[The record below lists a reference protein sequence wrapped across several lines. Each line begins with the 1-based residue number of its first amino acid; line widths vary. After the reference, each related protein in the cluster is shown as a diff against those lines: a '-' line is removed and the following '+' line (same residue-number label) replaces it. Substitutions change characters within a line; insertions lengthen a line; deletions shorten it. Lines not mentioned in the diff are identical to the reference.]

1 MPICEGCGA
10 RVDEAHILRRKQR
23 IDLAM
28 RFRPIEI
35 KTLLLNS
42 SPPALE
48 ADYFYRVA
56 PDRAVRSVAA
66 RVYFEEILKCSGAAT
81 SQIDETRCLA
91 DFRDRGFFLIH
102 AVDCPIENPG
112 ELHNAMRRLA
122 PTVVK
127 RVQYSLQP
135 TYIVP
140 ISKPTQ
146 DLIRLFGLIGWGDRL
161 VLENGGPFS
170 DASPGPPQ
178 RQGAPS
184 STSFG
189 DRIHK
194 ALAAL
199 P

>member
-10 RVDEAHILRRKQR
+10 RVDDAHILRRKQR

-28 RFRPIEI
+28 RFRPIQI

-42 SPPALE
+42 APPALD
-48 ADYFYRVA
+48 ADYFYRAA

-66 RVYFEEILKCSGAAT
+66 RISFEELVKCSGPAS
-81 SQIDETRCLA
+81 SQIDEARCLT

-161 VLENGGPFS
+161 VLENGGPFL
-170 DASPGPPQ
+170 DANPATPQ
-178 RQGAPS
+178 RQPAS
-184 STSFG
+184 LTSFG

>member
-28 RFRPIEI
+28 RFRPIQI
-35 KTLLLNS
+35 KNLLLNS
-42 SPPALE
+42 APPVLD

-66 RVYFEEILKCSGAAT
+66 RIYFEEMVKCMGPVS
-81 SQIDETRCLA
+81 SQIDEARCLA

-161 VLENGGPFS
+161 VLENGGPFL
-170 DASPGPPQ
+170 DANPGNPQ
-178 RQGAPS
+178 RQAAS
-184 STSFG
+184 SGSFG
-189 DRIHK
+189 DRIRK

>member
-10 RVDEAHILRRKQR
+10 RVDEPHILRRKQR

-28 RFRPIEI
+28 RFRPIQI
-35 KTLLLNS
+35 KNLLLNS
-42 SPPALE
+42 APPALD
-48 ADYFYRVA
+48 ADYVYRVA

-66 RVYFEEILKCSGAAT
+66 RVYFDEIVKCMGPTS
-81 SQIDETRCLA
+81 SQIDEARCLA

-161 VLENGGPFS
+161 VLENGGPFL
-170 DASPGPPQ
+170 DANSATSQ
-178 RQGAPS
+178 RQPAS
-184 STSFG
+184 SSSFG
-189 DRIHK
+189 DRIRK

>member
-10 RVDEAHILRRKQR
+10 RVDEAHVLRRKER
-23 IDLAM
+23 LDLAA
-28 RFRPIEI
+28 RFRPTQI

-42 SPPALE
+42 SPPTLE
-48 ADYFYRVA
+48 VDYFYRLA
-56 PDRAVRSVAA
+56 PDRAVRSAPG
-66 RVYFEEILKCSGAAT
+66 RIYFEELVKCSGPAS
-81 SQIDETRCLA
+81 SQIDELRCLS
-91 DFRDRGFFLIH
+91 DFRQRGFFLIH
-102 AVDCPIENPG
+102 AVECPIENAG

-140 ISKPTQ
+140 LSKPTQ

-161 VLENGGPFS
+161 VLENGGPFLEGGFGG
-170 DASPGPPQ
+170 AQ
-178 RQGAPS
+178 RSGVFS
-184 STSFG
+184 LSFG
-189 DRIHK
+189 DRVFK
-194 ALAAL
+194 ALSVL

>member
-10 RVDEAHILRRKQR
+10 RVDDAHILRRKQR
-23 IDLAM
+23 IDLSM
-28 RFRPIEI
+28 RFRPIQI

-42 SPPALE
+42 APSALE
-48 ADYFYRVA
+48 ADYFYRA
-56 PDRAVRSVAA
+56 ASDRAVRSAAA
-66 RVYFEEILKCSGAAT
+66 RIYFEELVKCMGPAT
-81 SQIDETRCLA
+81 SQIDEARCLT

-170 DASPGPPQ
+170 DANVGAPQ
-178 RQGAPS
+178 RQPAS
-184 STSFG
+184 SASFG

>member
-10 RVDEAHILRRKQR
+10 RVDDAHALRRKQR
-23 IDLAM
+23 VDLAM
-28 RFRPIEI
+28 RFRPTQI
-35 KTLLLNS
+35 KTLLLNA
-42 SPPALE
+42 SPPELE

-56 PDRAVRSVAA
+56 PDRSVRSAPGRIYFDELMKCMGPAA
-66 RVYFEEILKCSGAAT
+66 
-81 SQIDETRCLA
+81 SQIDESRSLNE
-91 DFRDRGFFLIH
+91 FRQQGFFLIH

-127 RVQYSLQP
+127 RVQYSLLP
-135 TYIVP
+135 IYIVP

-170 DASPGPPQ
+170 DAGVAGPQ
-178 RQGAPS
+178 RQASS
-184 STSFG
+184 STASFG

-194 ALAAL
+194 ALAL
-199 P
+199 LM

>member
-10 RVDEAHILRRKQR
+10 RVDDAHILRRKQR

-28 RFRPIEI
+28 RFRPVEI
-35 KTLLLNS
+35 KTLLLNPA
-42 SPPALE
+42 PPALD
-48 ADYFYRVA
+48 ADYFYRA
-56 PDRAVRSVAA
+56 ASDRAVRSVAA
-66 RVYFEEILKCSGAAT
+66 RIYFEELVKCMGPAS
-81 SQIDETRCLA
+81 SQIDEARCLA

-170 DASPGPPQ
+170 DTNVGAPQ
-178 RQGAPS
+178 RQPAS
-184 STSFG
+184 SSSFG

>member
-10 RVDEAHILRRKQR
+10 RVDDAHVLRRKQR
-23 IDLAM
+23 VDLAM
-28 RFRPIEI
+28 RFRPTQI
-35 KTLLLNS
+35 KILLLNAA
-42 SPPALE
+42 PPELE
-48 ADYFYRVA
+48 ADYFYRAV
-56 PDRAVRSVAA
+56 PDRSVRSAA
-66 RVYFEEILKCSGAAT
+66 SRIYFEELMKCLGPAS
-81 SQIDETRCLA
+81 SLIDETRCLN
-91 DFRDRGFFLIH
+91 DFRQKGFFLIH

-127 RVQYSLQP
+127 RVQYSLLP

-140 ISKPTQ
+140 ISKSTQ

-170 DASPGPPQ
+170 DAGIADPQ
-178 RQGAPS
+178 RQAS
-184 STSFG
+184 SSIASFG

-194 ALAAL
+194 ALAL
-199 P
+199 LM

>member
-10 RVDEAHILRRKQR
+10 RVDDAHILRRKQR

-28 RFRPIEI
+28 RFRPIQI

-42 SPPALE
+42 APPVLD
-48 ADYFYRVA
+48 ADYFYHVA
-56 PDRAVRSVAA
+56 HDRAVRSVAA
-66 RVYFEEILKCSGAAT
+66 RIYFDEMVKCMAPAS
-81 SQIDETRCLA
+81 SQIDEARCLT

-161 VLENGGPFS
+161 VLENGGPFL
-170 DASPGPPQ
+170 DATPGAPQ
-178 RQGAPS
+178 RQPAS

-189 DRIHK
+189 DRIRK
-194 ALAAL
+194 ALATL

>member
-10 RVDEAHILRRKQR
+10 RVDDAHILRRKQR

-28 RFRPIEI
+28 RFRPIQI

-42 SPPALE
+42 APPALD

-56 PDRAVRSVAA
+56 HDRAVRSVAA
-66 RVYFEEILKCSGAAT
+66 RIYFEELVKCIGPAT
-81 SQIDETRCLA
+81 SQIDEARCLT

-161 VLENGGPFS
+161 VLENGGPFL
-170 DASPGPPQ
+170 DANPGTPQ
-178 RQGAPS
+178 RQPAS
-184 STSFG
+184 ATSFG

>member
-10 RVDEAHILRRKQR
+10 RVDDAHVLRRKQR
-23 IDLAM
+23 VDLAM
-28 RFRPIEI
+28 RFRPTQI
-35 KTLLLNS
+35 KILLLNAA
-42 SPPALE
+42 PPELE
-48 ADYFYRVA
+48 ADYFYRAA
-56 PDRAVRSVAA
+56 PDRSVRSAA
-66 RVYFEEILKCSGAAT
+66 SRIYFEELMKCMGPAT
-81 SQIDETRCLA
+81 SQIDETRSLNE
-91 DFRDRGFFLIH
+91 FRQKGFFLVH

-112 ELHNAMRRLA
+112 EMHNAMRRLA

-127 RVQYSLQP
+127 RVQYSLIP

-140 ISKPTQ
+140 ISKSTQ

-170 DASPGPPQ
+170 DAGVALPQ
-178 RQGAPS
+178 RQAS
-184 STSFG
+184 SSASFG

-194 ALAAL
+194 ALAVL

>member
-1 MPICEGCGA
+1 
-10 RVDEAHILRRKQR
+10 
-23 IDLAM
+23 M
-28 RFRPIEI
+28 RFRPVQI

-42 SPPALE
+42 APPAME

-56 PDRAVRSVAA
+56 PDRSVRSAPSRLFFDEMV
-66 RVYFEEILKCSGAAT
+66 KCMGPAN
-81 SQIDETRCLA
+81 SQIDETRSLN
-91 DFRDRGFFLIH
+91 DFRQRGFFLIH

-122 PTVVK
+122 PTIVK
-127 RVQYSLQP
+127 RVQYSLMP

-146 DLIRLFGLIGWGDRL
+146 ELIRLFGLIGWGDRL

-170 DASPGPPQ
+170 EASLASAQ
-178 RQGAPS
+178 RLPAS
-184 STSFG
+184 SASLG
-189 DRIHK
+189 DRICK
-194 ALAAL
+194 ALAVL

>member
-10 RVDEAHILRRKQR
+10 RVDDAHILRRKQR

-28 RFRPIEI
+28 RFRPIQI
-35 KTLLLNS
+35 KTLLLNAA
-42 SPPALE
+42 PPALE
-48 ADYFYRVA
+48 EDYFYRA
-56 PDRAVRSVAA
+56 AADRSVRSAAA
-66 RVYFEEILKCSGAAT
+66 RVFFEEIVKCMGPAS
-81 SQIDETRCLA
+81 SRIDEERSLGE
-91 DFRDRGFFLIH
+91 FRQRGFFLVH

-161 VLENGGPFS
+161 VLENNGPFLPPNLP
-170 DASPGPPQ
+170 DPQ

-184 STSFG
+184 ASFG
-189 DRIHK
+189 DRIYK
-194 ALAAL
+194 ALSVL

>member
-28 RFRPIEI
+28 RFRPIQI

-42 SPPALE
+42 APPALD

-56 PDRAVRSVAA
+56 PDRSVRSVAA
-66 RVYFEEILKCSGAAT
+66 RVYFEELVKCTGPAS
-81 SQIDETRCLA
+81 SQVDEARCLT
-91 DFRDRGFFLIH
+91 DFRDRGFFLVH

-161 VLENGGPFS
+161 VLENGGPFL
-170 DASPGPPQ
+170 DAPGGPQ

-189 DRIHK
+189 DRVHK
-194 ALAAL
+194 ALAVL